1 MLKKIYA
8 YNTWVKKCSVAML
21 FPTELIG
28 DFPKWS
34 RTFIEFSE
42 YSEFGESEFFVLILY
57 DLPTLC

>member
-1 MLKKIYA
+1 
-8 YNTWVKKCSVAML
+8 ML